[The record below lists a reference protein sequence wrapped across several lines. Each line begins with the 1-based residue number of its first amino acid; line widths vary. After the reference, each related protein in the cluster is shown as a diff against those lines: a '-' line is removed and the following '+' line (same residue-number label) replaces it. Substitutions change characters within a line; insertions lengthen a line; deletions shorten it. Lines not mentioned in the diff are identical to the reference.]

1 MNGIDEGVI
10 NYAIYEDGNRYLGI
24 ATVEMPNK
32 TSKSFTMN
40 GAGIAGDIDIPVIG
54 HREAMT
60 MKINFRDTS
69 EAAYALAEERVHLI
83 DLRVVHQ
90 NLDSA
95 AGEIGISGHKFVAKI
110 FPKSLSGGTLSPAS
124 PQAVSGEYSVLSIAE
139 YIDGKCVSDIDP
151 VNFKDVDHTGK
162 DRAEAIRKALGL
174 Q

>member
-10 NYAIYEDGNRYLGI
+10 NYALYEDGNRYLGI

-40 GAGIAGDIDIPVIG
+40 GAGIAGDIDIPVIA
-54 HREAMT
+54 HRDAMT

-69 EAAYALAEERVHLI
+69 EAAYILAEERVHLI

-90 NLDSA
+90 NLSVD
-95 AGEIGISGHKFVAKI
+95 AGEVGISGHKFVAKI
-110 FPKSLSGGTLSPAS
+110 MPKSLSGGTLSPAS
-124 PQAVSGEYSVLSIAE
+124 SQAVSGEYSVLSIKE

-151 VNFKDVDHTGK
+151 TAFRDVDHTGK
-162 DRAEAIRKALGL
+162 DRAEAIRKALGIS
-174 Q
+174 

>member
-10 NYAIYEDGNRYLGI
+10 NCAIYENGNRYLGI
-24 ATVEMPNK
+24 ADVDMPDK

-40 GAGIAGDIDIPVIG
+40 GAGIAGDIDIPVIA
-54 HREAMT
+54 HRNAMT
-60 MKINFRDTS
+60 MKINFRNTS
-69 EAAYALAEERVHLI
+69 EAAYALAEERVHLV
-83 DLRVVHQ
+83 DMRVVHQ

-95 AGEIGISGHKFVAKI
+95 AGEISISGHKFVAKI
-110 FPKSLSGGTLSPAS
+110 IPKSLSGGKVAPAT
-124 PQAVSGEYSVLSIAE
+124 PQSVSGEYSVLSIAE

>member
-10 NYAIYEDGNRYLGI
+10 NYALYEDGNRYLGI

-40 GAGIAGDIDIPVIG
+40 GAGIAGDIDIPVIA
-54 HREAMT
+54 HRDSMT

-69 EAAYALAEERVHLI
+69 EAAYILAEERVHLI

-90 NLDSA
+90 NLSVD
-95 AGEIGISGHKFVAKI
+95 AGEVGISGHKFVAKI
-110 FPKSLSGGTLSPAS
+110 MPKSLSGGTLSPAS
-124 PQAVSGEYSVLSIAE
+124 PQAVSGEYSVLSIKE

-151 VNFKDVDHTGK
+151 TAFRDVDHTGK
-162 DRAEAIRKALGL
+162 DRAEAIRKALGIS
-174 Q
+174 

>member
-10 NYAIYEDGNRYLGI
+10 NYAVYENGTRYLGI
-24 ATVEMPNK
+24 ATIEMPNK

-40 GAGIAGDIDIPVIG
+40 GAGIAGDIDIPVTG
-54 HREAMT
+54 HRDAMT

-69 EAAYALAEERVHLI
+69 EAAYVLAEERVHLI

-90 NLDSA
+90 NLDSS
-95 AGEIGISGHKFVAKI
+95 AGELGITVHKFVAKI
-110 FPKSLSGGTLSPAS
+110 IPKSISGGTLSPAT
-124 PQAVSGEYSVLSIAE
+124 PQAVSGEYSVLSLAE